1 MARDGYTLER
11 SDPDGSRHVRKDT
24 PVEADPPLACT
35 LSSPDLAQR
44 LAEIRSGLLAEVECA
59 QMIESGYRL
68 EFPNTSDIANAL
80 LDFIRFERQCCPF
93 VDFGLGLPP
102 EP

>member
-1 MARDGYTLER
+1 M
-11 SDPDGSRHVRKDT
+11 
-24 PVEADPPLACT
+24 EADPPLACT

-44 LAEIRSGLLAEVECA
+44 LAAIRSGLLAEVECA

-68 EFPNTSDIANAL
+68 EFPNMSDIANAL